1 MKNYYFIL
9 AQICGL
15 INFITYGISIWMKKK
30 KNILLF
36 QILCNIADIIQYLC
50 LGAYTACSINIIS
63 LLRNITFRKNNN
75 KIILLGLILS
85 YLTCG
90 ALTYN
95 GIFSALSIVVVI
107 IQTLLAFQDNEQN
120 IRIGAVYIIIY
131 WIFYDFI
138 YKAYVATGLDFIILI
153 SNILAVK
160 HYKKLKNENLKIDE
174 KIYNRNRKRVKWK
187 H

>member
-1 MKNYYFIL
+1 MDNNWFIL
-9 AQICGL
+9 AQICGV
-15 INFITYGISIWMKKK
+15 INFITYGISIWMEKK
-30 KNILLF
+30 KNILFF
-36 QILCNIADIIQYLC
+36 QIICNIADIVQYIC

-63 LLRNITFRKNNN
+63 LLRNITFRKSNN

-85 YLTCG
+85 YLACG

-95 GIFSALSIVVVI
+95 GVFSALSIVVVI
-107 IQTLLAFQDNEQN
+107 IQTLLAFQNNEQN

-138 YKAYVATGLDFIILI
+138 YKAYVATGLDFIILV

-160 HYKKLKNENLKIDE
+160 HYKKIK
-174 KIYNRNRKRVKWK
+174 NRNLSEEIK
-187 H
+187 